1 MSLTYA
7 TATVCISAIFERA
20 RTDGGRPV
28 AVAVVDEHGEMIAF
42 GRMEGSPVR
51 AVTMAPNKAYT
62 AARLERDSDTWG
74 KQLTDGNQEASWFG
88 DPRYCGLPGGL
99 VVRDGDDC
107 IGGVGV
113 SGRTGAED
121 KELALFGLAQITSH

>member
-1 MSLTYA
+1 VSLTYERA
-7 TATVCISAIFERA
+7 TECIRAIFDRA

-28 AVAVVDEHGEMIAF
+28 AVAVVDEHGELLAF

-62 AARLERDSDTWG
+62 AGRLERDSDTWG
-74 KQLTDGNQEASWFG
+74 KQLIDGSQEASWFG

-99 VVRDGDDC
+99 AIREGDRC
-107 IGGVGV
+107 IGGIGV
-113 SGRTGAED
+113 SGRTGTED
-121 KELALFGLAQITSH
+121 KELALFGLSKLTE